1 MIKILTAQQIREVDR
16 LTIEREPV
24 ASIDL
29 MERASRG
36 FVDWFYDAFRPPEK
50 VGIICGTGNNGGDGL
65 AIARMLRDFN
75 YSLRIW
81 VVQGSSAGSEDFKIN
96 LARLQEAGQSVVFV
110 TDTVTTPEFIGCEVL
125 IDALFGTGLTRAV
138 DGVYARVIKAM
149 NAADAVRVAV
159 DMPSGLSADSAIS
172 GDIVEADHTVSFGLP
187 KLSFFLPD
195 FARYVGQWH
204 VVDIGLD
211 RSAIREQESDKLLVT
226 KKSVRKILR
235 PRRPFDHKGTFGHA
249 LFVGGSHGKI
259 GAATLA
265 CMAALRA
272 GVGLLTAY
280 IPRCGYTVLQTAVPE
295 CMLMTDPADTHLTE
309 APDVERFQAVG
320 VGPGLGQH
328 AATAK
333 MLRQLLSSAT
343 VPVVL
348 DADALNLVSSNRELM
363 HLIPKGS
370 ILTPHPKEFE
380 RLAGS
385 WKNGFERLD
394 LQKKLAAQ
402 LESIVVVKGAYTTIA
417 TPAGKMYFN
426 STGNPGLATGGT
438 GDVLT
443 GILTG
448 LMARGYS
455 AEESAILGVYLH
467 GLAADLGATELGQES
482 FLASDLIS
490 FLPSA
495 FLKLRR

>member
-36 FVDWFYDAFRPPEK
+36 FADWFFEAFRPPEK
-50 VGIICGTGNNGGDGL
+50 VGVVCGTGNNGGDGL
-65 AIARMLRDFN
+65 AIARMLRGFS
-75 YSLRIW
+75 YALRVW
-81 VVQGSSAGSEDFKIN
+81 VVQGKSSGSEDFTIN
-96 LARLQEAGQSVVFV
+96 LARLQEAGQSVMII
-110 TDTVTTPEFIGCEVL
+110 TDTAGLPDFGQCDVL
-125 IDALFGTGLTRAV
+125 IDALFGTGLTREVEGLHAV
-138 DGVYARVIKAM
+138 VIKAM
-149 NAADAVRVAV
+149 NAADVVRVAV
-159 DMPSGLSADSAIS
+159 DMPSGLSADAPIA
-172 GDIVEADHTVSFGLP
+172 GDIVEAHHTVSLGLP

-195 FARYVGQWH
+195 FARYVGKWH
-204 VVDIGLD
+204 IADIGLD
-211 RSAIREQESDKLLVT
+211 RSAIREQETDSLLVT
-226 KKSVRKILR
+226 KKSVRKLLR
-235 PRRPFDHKGTFGHA
+235 PRQPFDHKGTFGHA
-249 LFVGGSHGKI
+249 LFVGGSYGKI

-265 CMAALRA
+265 CRAALRA

-280 IPRCGYTVLQTAVPE
+280 VPRCGYNVLQTAVPE
-295 CMLMTDPADTHLTE
+295 CMLMTDPSETHLTE
-309 APDVERFQAVG
+309 APDIERFQAIG
-320 VGPGLGQH
+320 VGPGLGQD
-328 AATAK
+328 AATSK

-363 HLIPKGS
+363 HLIPRGS

-380 RLAGS
+380 RLTGS

-417 TPAGKMYFN
+417 TPSGKMYFN

-443 GILTG
+443 GLLTG

-455 AEESAILGVYLH
+455 AEESAILGVYVH
-467 GLAADLGATELGQES
+467 GLAADLGVTELGQES

-490 FLPSA
+490 FVPNA